1 MQTAVKYCLPDAVWQ
16 RLQGSAPKRW
26 YALSNRSVFPQ
37 NICENTSQRKWKS
50 RRFQCTLP
58 SCGSTGEIELP
69 FLSVQ
74 HRRIRRTAGSW
85 LPSLCRAAWKTETSH
100 DKKDTPFH
108 FRYGGVLHAAKNPFT
123 MDTIEQ
129 PEMLHFFEKFFRF
142 VGLHKVMTSICAYR
156 TISVFQ
162 SRFEK
167 KRSIFRRFML

>member
-1 MQTAVKYCLPDAVWQ
+1 M
-16 RLQGSAPKRW
+16 
-26 YALSNRSVFPQ
+26 FPQ

-74 HRRIRRTAGSW
+74 HRRIRRIPFHQCFPFSACFRPVSAPPEQHIP
-85 LPSLCRAAWKTETSH
+85 LSRFCFPAAQPAADCRPTETSH
-100 DKKDTPFH
+100 DKKNTPFH

-129 PEMLHFFEKFFRF
+129 PEMLHFFKKFFRF
-142 VGLHKVMTSICAYR
+142 VGMYKVMTSICAYR

>member
-1 MQTAVKYCLPDAVWQ
+1 MHSPVMRKHWWNWTAVPFCAASPHTAH
-16 RLQGSAPKRW
+16 SI
-26 YALSNRSVFPQ
+26 SSVFPF
-37 NICENTSQRKWKS
+37 QRL
-50 RRFQCTLP
+50 FPPGLCAA
-58 SCGSTGEIELP
+58 GAAHP
-69 FLSVQ
+69 FEPVLFPGG
-74 HRRIRRTAGSW
+74 TAGSW

-129 PEMLHFFEKFFRF
+129 PEMLQFFEKFFRF
-142 VGLHKVMTSICAYR
+142 VGMHKVMTSICAYR